1 MDDTWTERELP
12 VLTALVEHFDDSDAA
27 QWHRSDVVGATGLD
41 ADSVA
46 RALAALHGAQPPY
59 VAGVS
64 VEEASYPVV
73 LTGVTERARRA
84 VGAWPTPEALVDRL
98 VAALLAA
105 ADDEG
110 DPDQR
115 SRLRQAA
122 GWLGGSLR
130 DVATQVAT
138 GVVLHQTGM

>member
-12 VLTALVEHFDDSDAA
+12 VLTALVEHFDDPDAA
-27 QWHRSDVVGATGLD
+27 QWHRSDGVGATGLD
-41 ADSVA
+41 ADSVT

-59 VAGVS
+59 VVGVS

-98 VAALLAA
+98 VAALF
-105 ADDEG
+105 G
-110 DPDQR
+110 GGGRRGR
-115 SRLRQAA
+115 SRAE
-122 GWLGGSLR
+122 
-130 DVATQVAT
+130 VEVAT
-138 GVVLHQTGM
+138 GGGLARRVPPGRGHSGRHRGRAPPDGM